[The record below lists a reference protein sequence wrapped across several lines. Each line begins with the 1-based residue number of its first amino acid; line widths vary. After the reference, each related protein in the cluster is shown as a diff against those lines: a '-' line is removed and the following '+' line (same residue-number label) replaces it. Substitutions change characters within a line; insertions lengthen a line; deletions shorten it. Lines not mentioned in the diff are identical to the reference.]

1 MLEKEKEKKRR
12 YGDASAGSLWKYLEA
27 TFFVWKI
34 LLSSSRAIV
43 TSACWSHL
51 FDNNAQNCLCRH
63 KEMKFDWFASRK
75 STKYWFTPNENL
87 NFFQF
92 LVNSQ
97 FGAISIATRMNLH
110 ANRYYAA
117 NLHVTFKSFLVFIA
131 ARTNKRHS
139 MLAHISQL
147 ASSLDWNLLVAFSTT
162 HTPAESTQN
171 TAIQNANK
179 WKREKKTF
187 RKINCLISICARD
200 ETVYVRWG
208 EIAI

>member
-1 MLEKEKEKKRR
+1 MHPLDHYENI
-12 YGDASAGSLWKYLEA
+12 L
-27 TFFVWKI
+27 FFVWKI

-117 NLHVTFKSFLVFIA
+117 DLRVTFKSFLVFIA

-162 HTPAESTQN
+162 HTHQPRVHRTQQFKMQIN
-171 TAIQNANK
+171 EK
-179 WKREKKTF
+179 EKKKHF
-187 RKINCLISICARD
+187 EK
-200 ETVYVRWG
+200 
-208 EIAI
+208 